1 MEIAYKLKDIRAKL
15 SKNKIFYHFLFWIV
29 FILYSGLIDIAFN
42 SDSNINWFG
51 YSLGISLFY
60 TVNLFIMPQFFE
72 KKRYLSGIFA
82 LLTLFTIY
90 CLLMLIIL
98 HFQTNSSDF
107 ASYFNTDKEEL
118 YFSIFNSLNNFITY
132 MSYGT
137 IFWVFGFI
145 KRQYADKTRIENE
158 SYAVEKDFLN
168 RQINQHFLYNMLN
181 LFYVKANNY
190 SESLANDILS
200 FSELLRYSLKDN
212 DKEWVLLV
220 DEVEE
225 VKRMTHLYDNKID
238 FFKSSF
244 KIRNLPTQL
253 RIPSNMLLLVY
264 KILLINNNFIEN
276 DFMVSM
282 NYIDEKITLKISCTY
297 KSNDFKIDFSI
308 LKDRLVFILK
318 DETNLKEVQIGK
330 RFELT
335 IVIFK

>member
-1 MEIAYKLKDIRAKL
+1 METAYKLKNIRAKL
-15 SKNKIFYHFLFWIV
+15 LKNKIFYHLLFWVV
-29 FILYSGLIDIAFN
+29 FVSYSSLFDFSFN
-42 SDSNINWFG
+42 TEFNINWLE
-51 YSLGISLFY
+51 YTLGIAIFY
-60 TVNLFIMPQFFE
+60 VVSIYIIPQFFE
-72 KKRYLSGIFA
+72 KKHYFTGIIA
-82 LLTLFTIY
+82 LFMLFTSHS
-90 CLLMLIIL
+90 LLLLIAPYSQNDS
-98 HFQTNSSDF
+98 FDF
-107 ASYFNTDKEEL
+107 TLYFNADKEEM
-118 YFSIFNSLNNFITY
+118 YDSIFNSLSNFITY
-132 MSYGT
+132 VSYGT
-137 IFWVFGFI
+137 IFWGFGFI

-200 FSELLRYSLKDN
+200 FSDLLRYSLKDN

-225 VKRMTHLYDNKID
+225 VKRMTHLYDNKMD

-253 RIPSNMLLLVY
+253 RIPSNILLLAY

-276 DFMVSM
+276 DFTVSM

-318 DETNLKEVQIGK
+318 DETNFKEVQIGK
-330 RFELT
+330 RFELI
-335 IVIFK
+335 IVIF

>member
-1 MEIAYKLKDIRAKL
+1 METAYKLKNLKVIL
-15 SKNKIFYHFLFWIV
+15 SKNKAFYHFLFWIL

-42 SDSNINWFG
+42 TDFNINWFG
-51 YSLGISLFY
+51 YSLGIALFY
-60 TVNLFIMPQFFE
+60 TVSLFIMPQFFE
-72 KKRYLSGIFA
+72 KKHYLSGLFA

-90 CLLMLIIL
+90 CLLMLITL
-98 HFQTNSSDF
+98 HFQTDSSDF
-107 ASYFNTDKEEL
+107 ASYFNTDKEKL
-118 YFSIFNSLNNFITY
+118 YISIFSSLNNFITY
-132 MSYGT
+132 TSYGI
-137 IFWVFGFI
+137 IFWFFGFI

-158 SYAVEKDFLN
+158 SYVVEKSFLN
-168 RQINQHFLYNMLN
+168 SQINQHFLYNMLN

-200 FSELLRYSLKDN
+200 FSDLLRYSLKDN

-225 VKRMTHLYDNKID
+225 VKRMTHLYDNKMD

-253 RIPSNMLLLVY
+253 RIPSNILLLAY

-276 DFMVSM
+276 DFTVSM
-282 NYIDEKITLKISCTY
+282 NYIDKKITLNISCTY

-308 LKDRLVFILK
+308 LKDRLIFILK
-318 DETNLKEVQIGK
+318 DETNFKEVQIDK
-330 RFELT
+330 HFELI
-335 IVIFK
+335 IVIF